1 MAELRESPNSSMLPL
16 TFIRGPYE
24 PLLIDHAEGAWLHTA
39 DGRKILDAA
48 GGAVVTNIGQGR
60 EEIAQLMAEEVRR
73 ANYVVPIWSTP
84 QRQRLVERLAR
95 WTPPG
100 LTRFFFTSGGSEAVE
115 AALKFALMYHKVNG
129 RPQRTKII
137 AREASYHGNS
147 IAALSAGGSLRRA
160 DYEHVLFDWPKIKP
174 SYCYRCP
181 WHKTY
186 PGCDIDCANALEA
199 EIVRH
204 GADTVAAFIA
214 EPMMGSAGGSV
225 PPVKEYW
232 PRLAEICRRH
242 GVLLIADEVMTGFGR
257 TGRRF
262 AVDHWNVVPDIL
274 VGGKGLAG
282 GYMPMG
288 MIAVR
293 EELVE
298 QCEAKGADFMFYT
311 YSSHPTACAVA
322 ERVLEIMEREQ
333 LVERAA
339 AIGARLGAQLK
350 EELSG
355 HPMVGDIRGAGMFW
369 GVEVVRDRASRA
381 PYPPAMKVASRVVAA
396 GLKRGLFVYPA
407 TGMARPGGDAVMVTP
422 PFVIGPEEIDY
433 IVSRL
438 RATLDDVHPN
448 LQ

>member
-1 MAELRESPNSSMLPL
+1 MPESSKSSEGSVLPL

-48 GGAVVTNIGQGR
+48 AGAVVTNIGQGR

-73 ANYVVPIWSTP
+73 VNYVVPIWSTP

-115 AALKFALMYHKVNG
+115 AALKFALLYHKVHG

-160 DYEHVLFDWPKIKP
+160 DYEQVLFDWPKIKP

-181 WHKTY
+181 WGKSY
-186 PGCDIDCANALEA
+186 PGCDIDCANALEE
-199 EIVRH
+199 EIECQ
-204 GADTVAAFIA
+204 GEDSVAAFIA

-225 PPVKEYW
+225 PPVGEYW

-274 VGGKGLAG
+274 VGGKGLTG

-288 MIAVR
+288 MIAAR
-293 EELVE
+293 ESLVE

-322 ERVLEIMEREQ
+322 DRVLEIIEREH

-339 AIGARLGAQLK
+339 EVGARLGAQLK

-355 HPMVGDIRGAGMFW
+355 HPMVGDIRGTGMFW
-369 GVEVVRDRASRA
+369 GVEMVRDRASRA
-381 PYPPAMKVASRVVAA
+381 TFPAALKVAGRVVAA

-407 TGMARPGGDAVMVTP
+407 SGMARPGGDAVMVTP
-422 PFVIGPEEIDY
+422 PFVIGTDEIEY

-438 RATLDDVHPN
+438 RATLDDVHAN
-448 LQ
+448 LT